1 MAPVGY
7 LWRRAS
13 YCLGAVL
20 FVLTES
26 VSASASDALLE
37 RALAAHESGSQALH
51 SFRASVACYRM
62 PLREV
67 GLAFYHK
74 DKSLIEVCRFD
85 WVRDGDCERIKY
97 KNYETT
103 SDERGRPGGIC
114 DIFQDNQVR
123 KVLDNWDWANPQNID
138 PVNQGSARG
147 TIESPNPSRFGRI
160 DPGMLT
166 LQIPRFQINEPRATL
181 AEYVSRFKTKSAE
194 IIAGT
199 PGNIRIRLAGGDSLN
214 ILGVDNVIE
223 IDLSEPHGYQITRMA
238 KIIPQ
243 NHFET
248 RVFPLEFS
256 HEVISFRDCGQGVY
270 FPEQI
275 VQKMIAPDQ
284 NESVTLGEIKVT
296 LGSVNQSIDEREFD
310 FRFPQ
315 DLQVVEDLY
324 GEGKHKLLLWGDNNQ
339 PRAHITNGQQLLEYL
354 TPAQRSDIPPAS
366 NGRWW
371 MIALNLIVAIGVI
384 AVLTRSRWQRRK

>member
-7 LWRRAS
+7 LWRRAP

-26 VSASASDALLE
+26 VSAGASDALLE

-62 PLREV
+62 PLREE

-97 KNYETT
+97 RNYETT
-103 SDERGRPGGIC
+103 SDERGRPSGIC

-147 TIESPNPSRFGRI
+147 TIESPNPNRFGRI

-194 IIAGT
+194 IIAGS

-214 ILGVDNVIE
+214 ILGDDNVIE
-223 IDLSEPHGYQITRMA
+223 IDLSESHGYQITRMA

-243 NHFET
+243 NNFET

-256 HEVISFRDCGQGVY
+256 HEVISFRDFGQGVY

-296 LGSVNQSIDEREFD
+296 LGSVNQAIDEREFD

-315 DLQVVEDLY
+315 NLQVVEDLY
-324 GEGKHKLLLWGDNNQ
+324 GEGKHKLLLWGENNQ
-339 PRAHITNGQQLLEYL
+339 PRAQITNGQQLLEYL
-354 TPAQRSDIPPAS
+354 TPAQRGDTPAAS
-366 NGRWW
+366 TGRWW
-371 MIALNLIVAIGVI
+371 MITLNLIVVIGVF
-384 AVLTRSRWQRRK
+384 AVLMRSRWQRRK